1 MLSSILLQR
10 TKAWSRKEQVEGRMG
25 KLYQLTKSEHKKG
38 RKDQKERRQP
48 NNKGKRIMEY
58 FSFGSSKSGRQ
69 KLLKERRYIRE
80 EVKESNF
87 ESE

>member
-1 MLSSILLQR
+1 
-10 TKAWSRKEQVEGRMG
+10 MG
-25 KLYQLTKSEHKKG
+25 KLYQLTKSEHREG

-48 NNKGKRIMEY
+48 NKKAKRIMEY

-69 KLLKERRYIRE
+69 KVLKERRCTSG

-87 ESE
+87 ESEWS